1 MVVILYNANIARKVQ
16 YLPWMY
22 EHEFLMYSLKP
33 QEINNYLTL
42 FNPFG
47 PFLWMCI
54 ALTALCLIFV
64 LVITGETT
72 SFTNIEFKG
81 EVSYIILI
89 HILCGIVFFRCY
101 HATFPPLVSGCPRSF
116 KQKPTKEDNT
126 KYPHSLNHLFWIYI
140 WINL

>member
-72 SFTNIEFKG
+72 SLMNIEFKG
-81 EVSYIILI
+81 EVSYIIVI
-89 HILCGIVFFRCY
+89 HILCGIVYFQMLSC
-101 HATFPPLVSGCPRSF
+101 HFPSF
-116 KQKPTKEDNT
+116 GIRVFQT
-126 KYPHSLNHLFWIYI
+126 L
-140 WINL
+140 

>member
-54 ALTALCLIFV
+54 SLTALCLIFV

-72 SFTNIEFKG
+72 SLRNIEFKG
-81 EVSYIILI
+81 QDHYIVVVQ
-89 HILCGIVFFRCY
+89 ILCDIV
-101 HATFPPLVSGCPRSF
+101 
-116 KQKPTKEDNT
+116 
-126 KYPHSLNHLFWIYI
+126 HLQM
-140 WINL
+140 